1 MLKRLTVADFEP
13 LRGSTFRAELP
24 SGPLELELTQVTAHP
39 ERSARPG
46 AATGR
51 PFSLLFRAPT
61 PHHVLQGIFA
71 LSHDR
76 LGRLDVFM
84 VPVGRDAGGLL
95 LEAIFN

>member
-1 MLKRLTVADFEP
+1 MLERLTVADFEP

-24 SGPLELELTQVTAHP
+24 SGPLELELTQVTALP
-39 ERSARPG
+39 ERAARPG
-46 AATGR
+46 AARR
-51 PFSLLFRAPT
+51 PSSLSVRAPAR
-61 PHHVLQGIFA
+61 PHLPQGLFA

-76 LGRLDVFM
+76 LGRLDVFL